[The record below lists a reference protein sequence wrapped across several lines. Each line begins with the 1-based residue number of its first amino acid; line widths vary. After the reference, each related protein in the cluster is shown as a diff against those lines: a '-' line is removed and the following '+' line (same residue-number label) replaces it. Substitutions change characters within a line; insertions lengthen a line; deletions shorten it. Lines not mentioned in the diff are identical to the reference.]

1 MIKNRLTLFADK
13 LTNQYNLHMIIS
25 VDYRVKSQEGI
36 IFGKWATKILKDYR
50 LKGYAV
56 FVLI

>member
-1 MIKNRLTLFADK
+1 
-13 LTNQYNLHMIIS
+13 MIIS

-36 IFGKWATKILKDYR
+36 IFRKWATKILKDYR

>member
-1 MIKNRLTLFADK
+1 
-13 LTNQYNLHMIIS
+13 MIIS